1 MRGAAETMSRPAFSR
16 LPVTVDL
23 PLLLQ
28 ALTAIGEGDWLSHFN
43 SDYYAGDW
51 SGVALICAAD
61 ALTELS
67 PGRGETL
74 LRAPWLQD
82 ARWQQGLRDLPLQI
96 VCARLLRLGPGGRIH
111 EHRDYDLGAP
121 DADLRLHIPLL
132 SPPRVDFLLDR
143 QRMPMAAGECW
154 FLDLSRPHRVDNRD
168 IRARVHLVLDC
179 RPDTWLEQA
188 ILDGLA
194 TTPSPQIGHDALAQF
209 QALVASD
216 PQLCKS
222 LQGLQDNEAFIVRTL
237 ELSAERGLAFTAEEL
252 RAAMRDG
259 RRQWNQQWSA

>member
-28 ALTAIGEGDWLSHFN
+28 ALGAIGKDDWHSHFN

-51 SGVALICAAD
+51 SGVALISAAD

-74 LRAPWLQD
+74 LRAPWRQD
-82 ARWQQGLRDLPLQI
+82 VRWQQGLRGLPLEI

-111 EHRDYDLGAP
+111 EHRDYDLGEP

-132 SPPRVDFLLDR
+132 SPPQVDFLLDG

-168 IRARVHLVLDC
+168 TQARIHLVLDC
-179 RPDTWLEQA
+179 RPGAWLEQA
-188 ILDGLA
+188 IIDGVS
-194 TTPSPQIGHDALAQF
+194 TTPPPGVGDGAFLQF
-209 QALVASD
+209 QRLVVSD
-216 PQLCKS
+216 SQLSKT
-222 LQGLQDNEAFIVRTL
+222 LQGLPDTEVFITRTL
-237 ELSAERGLAFTAEEL
+237 ELAAERGVLFTREEL

-259 RRQWNQQWSA
+259 RRQWNEQWSA